1 MHIINNIRMK
11 HSFFQRTV
19 IARTALVLLVVA
31 AAFFS
36 TNRVAQAACK
46 ANTTPFQVIT
56 RDANGVLQAGI
67 NFVIYQQLSN
77 PDGGFYFGTSI
88 LGSGK
93 TDTGG
98 QSAILCVSSSKAPYG
113 VKIYETNS
121 TYGYFTI
128 WDAEISTIGSTRTV
142 DYRMSSLN
150 VIMRNAEGKVIKNAK
165 FDIYQ
170 QSFDVDGQPI
180 IDETKLY
187 QDKLISSGLTTGDY
201 GAHNTLLAAGH
212 YVIRVHATGGQ
223 KYFYLWN
230 QVIDSGAITTLDYKL
245 STLRSILEDGYGKL
259 LKNQTLSIYQ
269 QSYDV
274 RDNPIVGDLV
284 ASNLNTGSTGAVDVY
299 VPAGDYALKI
309 KSTYSNGFF
318 YKWKVTAVDQQLT
331 TTTYR
336 LSGFRIILRNTTGAL
351 ATNATFS
358 IGTQV
363 IDALGR
369 PAIGT
374 TILSNVSTGSL
385 GYADVYLPHNTY
397 VLIYNSKKLY
407 QLDVNEN
414 RFTKIDWPRLVLLRP
429 RTEVELSNPFANKNL
444 TLRTRSMPTVRLA
457 KFSRSVSNAYRVS
470 ATSITKP
477 YTITFYYTKAALDK
491 KKTTADKI
499 RIAFYNDRTKKWQYV
514 GKNYPTKNRASVA
527 TTATGTYV
535 LIAVK

>member
-1 MHIINNIRMK
+1 MK
-11 HSFFQRTV
+11 HSWLKFSV
-19 IARTALVLLVVA
+19 IAKSTLVLVIVA

-46 ANTTPFQVIT
+46 TNTTPFQIIT

-77 PDGGFYFGTSI
+77 PDGGFYFGTSV

-93 TDTGG
+93 TDAGG

-128 WDAEISTIGSTRTV
+128 WDAEISTVGSTRTV
-142 DYRMSSLN
+142 DHRMSGLN

-165 FDIYQ
+165 FDVYL

-201 GAHNTLLAAGH
+201 GARNIFLSAGH

-230 QVIDSGAITTLDYKL
+230 QVVDSGAITTLDYKL

-274 RDNPIVGDLV
+274 RDNPIIGDLV
-284 ASNLNTGSTGAVDVY
+284 ASNLNTGSTGAVDAY
-299 VPAGDYALKI
+299 VPAGAYALKI
-309 KSTYSNGFF
+309 KSTYSNGYF

-331 TTTYR
+331 VTTYR
-336 LSGFRIILRNTTGAL
+336 LSGFRIILRDNAGGL
-351 ATNATFS
+351 ATNAKFS
-358 IGTQV
+358 IGTQQ

-369 PAIGT
+369 PALGT

-385 GYADVYLPHNTY
+385 GYADVYLPHSTY
-397 VLIYNSKKLY
+397 VLTYNGKRLY

-414 RFTKIDWPRLVLLRP
+414 LFTKVDWPRLIILRP
-429 RTEVELSNPFANKNL
+429 RAEVELSTPFANKNL
-444 TLRTRSMPTVRLA
+444 TFRARSMPTVKLA
-457 KFSRSVSNAYRVS
+457 KFATSVSGAYRVAAS
-470 ATSITKP
+470 SITKP
-477 YTITFYYTKAALDK
+477 YTIVFRYNQAMLDK
-491 KKTTADKI
+491 KKTTAEKI

-514 GKNYPTKNRASVA
+514 GKNYPTKSRASVA
-527 TTATGTYV
+527 MAAIGTYV
-535 LIAVK
+535 LVAVK